1 MIKAVAQADQSELE
15 FWTRTIE
22 KGKQQDGDLD
32 HALSLMKKY
41 QTLETTRREAID
53 WANQAKSALA
63 KLPDHPVRTM
73 LVDLADYVVERIN

>member
-1 MIKAVAQADQSELE
+1 
-15 FWTRTIE
+15 
-22 KGKQQDGDLD
+22 
-32 HALSLMKKY
+32 MKKY